1 MTNDCRSCIC
11 LFASLYHPSIGG
23 VETYTASLAREL
35 ARRGLRVIVVA
46 CNTHGQPSREEEL
59 DGIEVLRLPCLPLLN
74 TRFPL
79 PFLARA
85 SKEWKWLCAQRIDY
99 VVVNS
104 RFYPLSIMAL
114 RFAREKGIAP
124 ILIEHGSAHLTLGN
138 RYVDIAVRKV
148 EHHLTEKGK
157 RFDPAYYAVSRKA
170 SEWLGHFGIASL
182 GEIHNAIDAD
192 AYAAGASDRDF
203 REELGLLPDTLL
215 VSFVGRIVPE
225 KGVRQLA
232 EASRIL
238 SGGIFIAMAGTGPY
252 LQELRYLERN
262 DVFRLLGRLS
272 RQDAAALLAQSDV
285 MCLPSRSEGFATTL
299 LEAAACKTPPLVTSV
314 GGADELVPSEDY
326 GTILPEVTPQA
337 IAKALRNLRWRRD
350 ALTNQGEQIHRLVK
364 ERFSWESTA
373 LATLE
378 ACRRAQED
386 AQPPR

>member
-1 MTNDCRSCIC
+1 M
-11 LFASLYHPSIGG
+11 
-23 VETYTASLAREL
+23 
-35 ARRGLRVIVVA
+35 
-46 CNTHGQPSREEEL
+46 
-59 DGIEVLRLPCLPLLN
+59 
-74 TRFPL
+74 
-79 PFLARA
+79 
-85 SKEWKWLCAQRIDY
+85 
-99 VVVNS
+99 VVNS

-157 RFDPAYYAVSRKA
+157 RFDPVYYAVSRKA

-314 GGADELVPSEDY
+314 GGTDELVPSEDY
-326 GTILPEVTPQA
+326 GTILPEATPQA

-350 ALTNQGEQIHRLVK
+350 ALTNQGERIHHLVK

-378 ACRRAQED
+378 ACRRAQEN

>member
-1 MTNDCRSCIC
+1 MTNDCRSCVC

-23 VETYTASLAREL
+23 VGTYTASLAREL

-46 CNTHGQPSREEEL
+46 CNTHGQPSHEEEPS
-59 DGIEVLRLPCLPLLN
+59 GVEVLRLPCLPLLN

-114 RFAREKGIAP
+114 RFARERGIAP

-138 RYVDIAVRKV
+138 RYIDIAVRKV

-157 RFDPAYYAVSRKA
+157 RFDPVYYAVSRKA
-170 SEWLGHFGIASL
+170 SEWLGHFGITSL

-192 AYAAGASDRDF
+192 AYTADASDRDF

-299 LEAAACKTPPLVTSV
+299 LEAAACKTPPRHI
-314 GGADELVPSEDY
+314 G
-326 GTILPEVTPQA
+326 
-337 IAKALRNLRWRRD
+337 RRD
-350 ALTNQGEQIHRLVK
+350 R
-364 ERFSWESTA
+364 
-373 LATLE
+373 
-378 ACRRAQED
+378 
-386 AQPPR
+386 

>member
-46 CNTHGQPSREEEL
+46 CNTHGQPSHEEEPS
-59 DGIEVLRLPCLPLLN
+59 GVEVLRLPCLPLLN

-157 RFDPAYYAVSRKA
+157 RFDPVYYAVSRKA

-314 GGADELVPSEDY
+314 GGTDELVPSEDY
-326 GTILPEVTPQA
+326 GTILPEATPQA

-350 ALTNQGEQIHRLVK
+350 ALTNQGERIHHLVK
-364 ERFSWESTA
+364 ERLSWESTA

-378 ACRRAQED
+378 ACRRAQEN

>member
-23 VETYTASLAREL
+23 VETYTASLAHEL
-35 ARRGLRVIVVA
+35 ACRGLQVIVVA

-85 SKEWKWLCAQRIDY
+85 TREWKWLCAQRIDY

-114 RFAREKGIAP
+114 RFARERGIAP

-138 RYVDIAVRKV
+138 RYIDIAVRKV

-157 RFDPAYYAVSRKA
+157 RFDPVYYAVSRKA
-170 SEWLGHFGIASL
+170 SEWLGHFGITSL

-192 AYAAGASDRDF
+192 AYTADASDRDF

-238 SGGIFIAMAGTGPY
+238 SRGIFIAMAGTGPY

-299 LEAAACKTPPLVTSV
+299 LEAAACKTPPSSHRSEGQMNSCRQRITARSFPRPPLKLSQKPCGTSV
-314 GGADELVPSEDY
+314 GGAMRSRVRASRF
-326 GTILPEVTPQA
+326 
-337 IAKALRNLRWRRD
+337 IAW
-350 ALTNQGEQIHRLVK
+350 
-364 ERFSWESTA
+364 
-373 LATLE
+373 
-378 ACRRAQED
+378 
-386 AQPPR
+386 

>member
-46 CNTHGQPSREEEL
+46 CNTHGLPSHEEEPS
-59 DGIEVLRLPCLPLLN
+59 GVEVLRLPCLPLLN

-99 VVVNS
+99 VVINS

-114 RFAREKGIAP
+114 RFAREKDIAP

-148 EHHLTEKGK
+148 EHHLTEKGE
-157 RFDPAYYAVSRKA
+157 RFDPVYYAVSRKA

-314 GGADELVPSEDY
+314 GGTDELVPSEDY
-326 GTILPEVTPQA
+326 GTILPEATPQA

-350 ALTNQGEQIHRLVK
+350 ALTSQGEQIHRLVK
-364 ERFSWESTA
+364 ERFSWKSTA

-378 ACRRAQED
+378 ACHRAQED
-386 AQPPR
+386 AQSPC

>member
-1 MTNDCRSCIC
+1 M
-11 LFASLYHPSIGG
+11 
-23 VETYTASLAREL
+23 ETYTASLAHEL
-35 ARRGLRVIVVA
+35 ACRGLRVIVVA

-59 DGIEVLRLPCLPLLN
+59 DGIEVLRLPCLPLSN

-85 SKEWKWLCAQRIDY
+85 TREWKWLCAQRIDY

-114 RFAREKGIAP
+114 RFAREKDIAP
-124 ILIEHGSAHLTLGN
+124 ILVEHGSAHLTLGN

-170 SEWLGHFGIASL
+170 SEWLNHFGISSL

-232 EASRIL
+232 EASRSL
-238 SGGIFIAMAGTGPY
+238 SGGICIAMAGTGPY
-252 LQELRYLERN
+252 LRELRHLEGN

-299 LEAAACKTPPLVTSV
+299 LEAAACKTPLVTSV
-314 GGADELVPSEDY
+314 GGTDELVPSEDY

-337 IAKALRNLRWRRD
+337 IAKALQNLRLRRD
-350 ALTNQGEQIHRLVK
+350 TLTSQGERIHRLVK

-378 ACRRAQED
+378 ACRRAQEG
-386 AQPPR
+386 ALPPR

>member
-1 MTNDCRSCIC
+1 MTNDCRSCVC

-46 CNTHGQPSREEEL
+46 CNTHCQPSREEAP
-59 DGIEVLRLPCLPLLN
+59 GGVEVLRLPCLPLLN

-157 RFDPAYYAVSRKA
+157 RFDPVYYAVSRKA

-314 GGADELVPSEDY
+314 GGTDELVPSEDY
-326 GTILPEVTPQA
+326 GTILPEATPQA

-350 ALTNQGEQIHRLVK
+350 ALTNQGERIHHLVR

-378 ACRRAQED
+378 ACRRAQEN

>member
-46 CNTHGQPSREEEL
+46 CNTHGQPSHEEEPS
-59 DGIEVLRLPCLPLLN
+59 GVEVLRLPCLPLLN

-157 RFDPAYYAVSRKA
+157 RFDPVYYAVSRKA

-314 GGADELVPSEDY
+314 GGTDELVPSEDY
-326 GTILPEVTPQA
+326 GTILPEATPQA

-350 ALTNQGEQIHRLVK
+350 ALTNQGERIHHLVK

-378 ACRRAQED
+378 ACRRAQEN

>member
-46 CNTHGQPSREEEL
+46 CNTHGQRSHEEEPS
-59 DGIEVLRLPCLPLLN
+59 GVEVLRLPCLPLLN

-157 RFDPAYYAVSRKA
+157 RFDPVYYAVSRKA

-314 GGADELVPSEDY
+314 GGTDELVPSEDY
-326 GTILPEVTPQA
+326 GTILPEATPQA

-350 ALTNQGEQIHRLVK
+350 ALTNQGERIHHLVK

-378 ACRRAQED
+378 ACRRAQEN

>member
-46 CNTHGQPSREEEL
+46 CNTHGQPSHEEEPS
-59 DGIEVLRLPCLPLLN
+59 GVEVLRLPCLPLLN

-79 PFLARA
+79 PFLACA
-85 SKEWKWLCAQRIDY
+85 SKEWKRLCAQRIDY

-157 RFDPAYYAVSRKA
+157 RFDPVYYAVSRKA

-252 LQELRYLERN
+252 LQELHYLERN

-314 GGADELVPSEDY
+314 GGTDELVPSEDY
-326 GTILPEVTPQA
+326 GTILPEATPQA

-350 ALTNQGEQIHRLVK
+350 ALTNQGERIHHLVK

-378 ACRRAQED
+378 ACRRAQEN